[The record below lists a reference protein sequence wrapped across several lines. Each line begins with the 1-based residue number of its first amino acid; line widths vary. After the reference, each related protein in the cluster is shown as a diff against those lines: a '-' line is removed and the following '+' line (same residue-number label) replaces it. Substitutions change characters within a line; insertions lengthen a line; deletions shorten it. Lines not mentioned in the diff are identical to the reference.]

1 MTTMTKTMR
10 KAPWAAALTALLAVL
25 ALVFGVLTIAAPAGA
40 DPPDSPGNSAEAPG
54 QNKDDDGSPGNSE
67 NAPGQ
72 NQTPP
77 GQADKDE
84 GDDYNPGAS
93 HDKMTICHYVEG
105 KGETKA
111 GYNIITMSV
120 QAWEAHKAHHPDT
133 MDVVYNGVSCPTVNP
148 TPASLCNLTLD
159 PPAMQPFADNTSTE
173 YLAALADANGAQTTW
188 ALTCPTG
195 PGPNPV
201 DHSATLCN
209 LTTVPPDY
217 YTWTWQDEAVP
228 EGYTTALADANGA
241 QTTWALTCPGGG
253 SEEGEAT
260 AVTAPEAA
268 TVEQPTPVTAVEAGT
283 VEQPAKVTLPA
294 TVTVPAPATV
304 PAVATVP
311 AGDGSSVPTVPV
323 YALAL
328 LALGAMTLAAST
340 VRLVKAPTS

>member
-1 MTTMTKTMR
+1 MTTMTRTNR

-77 GQADKDE
+77 GQDNKDPE
-84 GDDYNPGAS
+84 DPTPGAS
-93 HDKMTICHYVEG
+93 HDKITICHYVEG

-111 GYNIITMSV
+111 GYNIITMSI

-133 MDVVYNGVSCPTVNP
+133 MDVVYNGVSCPTTPEP
-148 TPASLCNLTLD
+148 TTYYCPADSDHPTTVLD
-159 PPAMQPFADNTSTE
+159 GPYDPATDEA
-173 YLAALADANGAQTTW
+173 
-188 ALTCPTG
+188 TCYDG
-195 PGPNPV
+195 DGPNPV
-201 DHSATLCN
+201 DHSASLCN

-217 YTWTWQDEAVP
+217 YTWTWQDDAVP
-228 EGYTTALADANGA
+228 QGYTDALADANGA
-241 QTTWALTCPGGG
+241 QATWAPTCPGGG
-253 SEEGEAT
+253 GEEGEAT

-268 TVEQPTPVTAVEAGT
+268 TVEEPTPVTAVEAGT
-283 VEQPAKVTLPA
+283 VTETPTKVTLPA

-304 PAVATVP
+304 PAAASVP